1 MVDEAELIKAADEVR
16 RNAHAPYSRLR
27 VGAAVLDASGH
38 VHVGTNV
45 ENASYGLTIC
55 AERAALFNAVSAG
68 AQKRGIECIAVVTSR
83 GYSPCGA
90 CRQVILELAPNA
102 TVLVA
107 TPERV
112 LHRLTAQ
119 DLLPQAFESFR
130 PDD

>member
-1 MVDEAELIKAADEVR
+1 VNDAELIKAADEVR
-16 RNAHAPYSRLR
+16 ANAHAPYSGLR
-27 VGAAVLDASGH
+27 VGAAVRDASGN
-38 VHVGTNV
+38 VYVGANV

-55 AERAALFNAVSAG
+55 AERAALYNAVAAG
-68 AQKRGIECIAVVTSR
+68 ARERGIDCVAVVTSR
-83 GYSPCGA
+83 GYAPCGA

-112 LHRLTAQ
+112 LHRLSAQ
-119 DLLPQAFESFR
+119 ELLPEAFESFK